1 MNLNPYRK
9 VALPTSSAER
19 RTEFIS
25 LRLTPSLRS
34 RIVGRLRQT
43 SETLTQYLE
52 RLITSDLEDK

>member
-1 MNLNPYRK
+1 MTLNPYKK
-9 VALPTSSAER
+9 VALPASSAER

-25 LRLTPSLRS
+25 LRLTPTLRS

-52 RLITSDLEDK
+52 RLITSDLED